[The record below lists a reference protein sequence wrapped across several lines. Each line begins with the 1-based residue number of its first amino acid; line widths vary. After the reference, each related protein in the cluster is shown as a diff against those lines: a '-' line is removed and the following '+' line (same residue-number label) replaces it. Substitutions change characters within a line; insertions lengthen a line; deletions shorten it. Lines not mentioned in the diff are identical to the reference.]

1 MGLYIVLMG
10 VQGAGKGVQARYISE
25 KYNIPHVSTGD
36 LFRAMKTRED
46 DLARKI
52 QEIMSSGQL
61 VSDEITNEVVRDRL
75 EQDDAANGAILDGF
89 PRNRVQAE
97 WLGEY
102 LRGRGEKVEPVLLF
116 ELDLYTAFRRAF
128 GRVSSPVTGKTYNI
142 YSDNEGIEWNF
153 VEHPENA
160 YPPRLEATEI
170 ATGASLTRRPD
181 DANAGAII
189 KRIDTYLETTAPL
202 IAYYEEQGT
211 LVRVDASRSI
221 EDVQADVARVID
233 EVQG

>member
-10 VQGAGKGVQARYISE
+10 VQGAGKGVQAQYISE
-25 KYNIPHVSTGD
+25 KYAIPHVSTGD

-46 DLARKI
+46 ALARRI
-52 QEIMSSGQL
+52 QQIMAAGQL
-61 VSDEITNEVVRDRL
+61 VSDDITNEVVRDRL
-75 EQDDAANGAILDGF
+75 EQDDAANGVILDGF
-89 PRNRVQAE
+89 PRNQAQAE
-97 WLGEY
+97 WLDEY
-102 LRGRGEKVEPVLLF
+102 LAGRGEKVAPVLLF

-142 YSDNEGIEWNF
+142 YSNNEGIEWDF
-153 VEHPENA
+153 VEHPEKA
-160 YPPRLEATEI
+160 YPPRLEATET
-170 ATGASLTRRPD
+170 ATAAQLTRRPD

-202 IAYYEEQGT
+202 IAYYDKQGT

-221 EDVQADVARVID
+221 EAVQADVARVVD
-233 EVQG
+233 EVQS